1 MTRSR
6 QPSSRSG
13 RARRGGG
20 GRSGLSDVKNRHDAA
35 YLRAKAEN
43 YAGRAIYKL
52 QEIDE
57 RFHLVKRG
65 QTILDLGCWP
75 GSWLQYAVQR
85 AGDEA
90 VLVGVD
96 LDEVE
101 LALPSNVT
109 TYVGD
114 VFKLRPEAFVKKFGT
129 FDLVLSDMAPNTT
142 GDRPGDQH
150 GSEEL
155 FLRALEIATVV
166 LRPGGH
172 FCAKVFQGP
181 RFGEL
186 LAAVRSAFNEGRAY
200 RPANTR
206 TRSIEQ
212 YIIGRGKRPPSRDK
226 GGGTSDPTNEVEAA
240 GSSASTSPN
249 SPMADLSPVTSKR
262 DPAPPHPLIGAWVR
276 DEAE

>member
-1 MTRSR
+1 MVRSR
-6 QPSSRSG
+6 HSSSRSKTSSRG
-13 RARRGGG
+13 GGGGG
-20 GRSGLSDVKNRHDAA
+20 GRSGLNDVRNRHDAA

-43 YAGRAIYKL
+43 YAGRAVYKL
-52 QEIDE
+52 KEIDE
-57 RFHLVKRG
+57 RFHLLKRG

-75 GSWLQYAVQR
+75 GSWLQYAVEK

-114 VFKLRPEAFVKKFGT
+114 VFKLRPESFVKKFGA

-181 RFGEL
+181 RFPEL
-186 LAAVRSAFNEGRAY
+186 LNAVRRTFNEGRAY

-212 YIIGRGKRPPSRDK
+212 YIIGRGKRPTAHDK
-226 GGGTSDPTNEVEAA
+226 AVAQAA
-240 GSSASTSPN
+240 RLGELAPSPN
-249 SPMADLSPVTSKR
+249 APVADLPPPGDTSS
-262 DPAPPHPLIGAWVR
+262 HPLIGAWVR
-276 DEAE
+276 DDTE

>member
-1 MTRSR
+1 MARTRK
-6 QPSSRSG
+6 PSSRSG
-13 RARRGGG
+13 RGGGG
-20 GRSGLSDVKNRHDAA
+20 GRAGLNDVRNRHDAA

-52 QEIDE
+52 EEIDA

-75 GSWLQYAVQR
+75 GSWLQYAVR
-85 AGDEA
+85 KAGEEA

-114 VFKLRPEAFVKKFGT
+114 VFKLRPEAFVKKFGA

-155 FLRALEIATVV
+155 FLRALEIAGVV

-181 RFGEL
+181 RFSEL
-186 LAAVRSAFNEGRAY
+186 LAAVRRTFNEGRAY

-212 YIIGRGKRPPSRDK
+212 YIIGRGKRPTAHDK
-226 GGGTSDPTNEVEAA
+226 AHALAERRGEHAP
-240 GSSASTSPN
+240 SPN
-249 SPMADLSPVTSKR
+249 SPTADLPVLGA
-262 DPAPPHPLIGAWVR
+262 DVGHPLIGAWVR
-276 DEAE
+276 DDAE